1 MMDNKR
7 AVSMEPHSVGELLT
21 EVSRAQLHQGM
32 PSAMVKR
39 LMDGV
44 DKFLTECT
52 NPDEKVLC
60 AQLRQD
66 LEVLHDTWRAKEDN
80 HYSM

>member
-1 MMDNKR
+1 MENKR

-21 EVSRAQLHQGM
+21 EVSRAHLHQGT
-32 PSAMVKR
+32 PSALVKR
-39 LMDGV
+39 LMTGV

-52 NPDEKVLC
+52 NPDEKTLC
-60 AQLRQD
+60 TQLRQD
-66 LEVLHDTWRAKEDN
+66 LEVMYDTWRAKEDS